1 MRKTN
6 VGFNPELLLRKV
18 APPLEVVTHGGRNGK
33 LCVLEF
39 VALEIFLDCRIFEN
53 LLDHHATFAI
63 AIILA
68 ATLVTFHQNKS
79 LAKVIPRNLV
89 NYFAFGSLGNDAQT
103 ENIILLGNRG
113 NRKLDK
119 VNALVTKFTGDVAI
133 QLKDPPGYD
142 GAESVEEHP
151 YGPKG
156 NAHQIM
162 FRADLTAEHN
172 KIKETEMVR
181 ISSIVVLE
189 H

>member
-1 MRKTN
+1 
-6 VGFNPELLLRKV
+6 LQRKV
-18 APPLEVVTHGGRNGK
+18 APPLEVVTHGGSNWK

-39 VALEIFLDCRIFEN
+39 VALEVSLDFRIFEN
-53 LLDHHATFAI
+53 LLNHNATFTI
-63 AIILA
+63 LLA

-79 LAKVIPRNLV
+79 FAKVIPRNLV
-89 NYFAFGSLGNDAQT
+89 NHLALGSLWNDAQA

-142 GAESVEEHP
+142 GEESVEDHP
-151 YGPKG
+151 NGPKG
-156 NAHQIM
+156 NAHHIM
-162 FRADLTAEHN
+162 FRADLTAKHN

-181 ISSIVVLE
+181 IRRIVVLE

>member
-6 VGFNPELLLRKV
+6 VGFNPERLLRKV

-39 VALEIFLDCRIFEN
+39 VAFEIFLDCRIFEN

-89 NYFAFGSLGNDAQT
+89 NYFAFGSLGNDAQA

-181 ISSIVVLE
+181 IRSIVVLE

>member
-6 VGFNPELLLRKV
+6 VGFNPELVQRKV
-18 APPLEVVTHGGRNGK
+18 APPLEVVTHGGRYWQ

-39 VALEIFLDCRIFEN
+39 VALEISLDFRIFEN
-53 LLDHHATFAI
+53 LLNHHATFT
-63 AIILA
+63 IILA
-68 ATLVTFHQNKS
+68 ATLETFHQNKS
-79 LAKVIPRNLV
+79 FAKVIPRNLV
-89 NYFAFGSLGNDAQT
+89 NHLALGSLRNDAQA

-142 GAESVEEHP
+142 GAVSVEDHP
-151 YGPKG
+151 NGPKG
-156 NAHQIM
+156 NAHHIM
-162 FRADLTAEHN
+162 FRADLTAKHN

-181 ISSIVVLE
+181 IRWIVVLE